1 MSNEIVIKEGN
12 LQVTSE
18 QLDDIVE
25 SLDKQLEN
33 INATLDVL
41 ESVKRQISDALTEV
55 NYVRYTLWSTHE

>member
-1 MSNEIVIKEGN
+1 MNNEIVIKDGN

-18 QLDDIVE
+18 QLDDIVD

-33 INATLDVL
+33 INATLDIL
-41 ESVKRQISDALTEV
+41 ENTKRQITDAITEV

>member
-18 QLDDIVE
+18 KLDDIVE
-25 SLDKQLEN
+25 SLNIQLEN
-33 INATLDVL
+33 INATIDVL

>member
-25 SLDKQLEN
+25 SLDRQLQELD
-33 INATLDVL
+33 ATLDIL
-41 ESVKRQISDALTEV
+41 ENVKKQINSALIEI
-55 NYVRYTLWSTHE
+55 NYIRYTLWSTHE

>member
-25 SLDKQLEN
+25 SLDKQLED

-41 ESVKRQISDALTEV
+41 ESVKRQISNALIEV

>member
-18 QLDDIVE
+18 KLDDIVE
-25 SLDKQLEN
+25 SLNIQLEN

>member
-41 ESVKRQISDALTEV
+41 ESVKRQISEALTEV